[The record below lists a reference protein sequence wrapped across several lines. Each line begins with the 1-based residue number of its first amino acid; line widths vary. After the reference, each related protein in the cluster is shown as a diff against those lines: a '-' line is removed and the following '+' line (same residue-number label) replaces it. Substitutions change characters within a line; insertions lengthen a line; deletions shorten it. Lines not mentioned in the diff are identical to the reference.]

1 MNLKNKGYY
10 QISNKDTPF
19 VPKMTRRDGINTIK
33 QLPNGELATYKLY
46 AKYFAPYGGKGL
58 QAE

>member
-1 MNLKNKGYY
+1 MNLKNKRYY

-19 VPKMTRRDGINTIK
+19 FPKMMRRDGINTIK
-33 QLPNGELATYKLY
+33 QLPNGVLATYKLY
-46 AKYFAPYGGKGL
+46 AKYFVPYNSNRL

>member
-1 MNLKNKGYY
+1 MNSKNKRYY

-19 VPKMTRRDGINTIK
+19 FPKMTRRDRINTIK
-33 QLPNGELATYKLY
+33 QLPNGVLAMYKLY
-46 AKYFAPYGGKGL
+46 AKYFAPYDGNGL